1 MVSLEWYRN
10 FVAVY
15 RAGSVSNAA
24 KDRSVSQPAVSQ
36 QLSSLEEAVGAPLF
50 DRTAKGML
58 PTPRGRALYVELFD
72 AMDRLEKVS
81 RSLHPTGEM
90 GRSVRFGTTPEYFH
104 SFAMRRL
111 KSLELNLS
119 VTFGDDSSLLEQ
131 LEVGAL
137 DLAVTVTKP
146 VGRSVQ
152 FRPLG
157 EQRFVLIGP
166 MASPMPERTMSL
178 KEMATWL
185 NDHKWVSYSEER
197 PITRRFWQHVL
208 GGRFEAET
216 VLVVP
221 DLRAVISAVEMGIGM
236 SIVPEFACRDAI
248 ADDRVREIW
257 PVGNLIPSERWTLA
271 YREVDADRTDLKQ
284 IWEALEQ
291 I

>member
-1 MVSLEWYRN
+1 MISLEWYRN

-15 RAGSVSNAA
+15 RAGSVSSAA
-24 KDRSVSQPAVSQ
+24 KERRVSQPAVSQ
-36 QLSSLEEAVGAPLF
+36 QLASLEDMIGAPLF

-81 RSLHPTGEM
+81 RSLQPVGEA
-90 GRSVRFGTTPEYFH
+90 GRAIRFGTSPEYFH

-111 KSLELNLS
+111 SHLELNLS
-119 VTFGDDSSLLEQ
+119 VSFGEDAALLEE

-137 DLAVTVTKP
+137 DLAVTVSKP
-146 VGRSVQ
+146 TGRSIQ

-166 MASPMPERTMSL
+166 TASPLPERTLSL
-178 KEMATWL
+178 KDMATWL
-185 NDHKWVSYSEER
+185 NARKWVSYSEER

-208 GGRFEAET
+208 GSRFEAET

-221 DLRAVISAVEMGIGM
+221 DLRAVISAVELGIGM

-271 YREVDADRTDLKQ
+271 YREVDSDRQDLKL
-284 IWEALEQ
+284 IWESLEK